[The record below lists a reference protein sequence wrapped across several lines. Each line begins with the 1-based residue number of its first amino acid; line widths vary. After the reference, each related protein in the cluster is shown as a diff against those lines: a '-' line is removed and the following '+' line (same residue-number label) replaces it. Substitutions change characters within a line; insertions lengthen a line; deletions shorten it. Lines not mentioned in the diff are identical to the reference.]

1 MIAILLSTFA
11 YPIINNLNIN
21 ISGNI
26 LELLPE
32 KAVLIPSEK
41 ILIISDLHIGKIEHF
56 RAAGINLPLSAA
68 AQTENRLV
76 LLIEKHQPTRVIFLG
91 DLFHSVQ
98 NSSYDS
104 FQKMLSSFANISYD
118 LVIGNHD
125 IMHMEDY
132 NNLGIIVHEEM
143 FINGLWLTHE
153 PQDELKTGLYN
164 LAGHIHPGVTLKGKG
179 KQKLS
184 LPCFYFGPNS
194 GLLPAFGY
202 FTGKAIIKIEKKSDI
217 FAIAENKI
225 FRINTE

>member
-1 MIAILLSTFA
+1 MSNEVELLS
-11 YPIINNLNIN
+11 
-21 ISGNI
+21 
-26 LELLPE
+26 E
-32 KAVLIPSEK
+32 KAIKLTASNT
-41 ILIISDLHIGKIEHF
+41 IIIADLHLGKIEHF
-56 RAAGINLPLSAA
+56 RSAGINLPLAA
-68 AQTENRLV
+68 ATQTENRLV
-76 LLIEKHQPTRVIFLG
+76 ALIEKHQPTRVIFLG

-104 FQKMLSSFANISYD
+104 FQNMLSSFAHITFD

-132 NNLGIIVHEEM
+132 NNLGLNVYEEL

-179 KQKLS
+179 RQKLS
-184 LPCFYFGPNS
+184 LPCYYFGQHS

-217 FAIAENKI
+217 FAIAEDKI
-225 FRINTE
+225 FRIDTE

>member
-1 MIAILLSTFA
+1 M
-11 YPIINNLNIN
+11 NIN
-21 ISGNI
+21 IGGNL

-41 ILIISDLHIGKIEHF
+41 IMIIADLHLGKIEHF
-56 RAAGINLPLSAA
+56 RAAGINLPLAA
-68 AQTENRLV
+68 ATQTENRLV
-76 LLIEKHQPTRVIFLG
+76 DLIEKHHPSRVIFLG

-98 NSSYDS
+98 NQSYNT
-104 FQKMLSSFANISYD
+104 FQNTLSLFKNITFD

-125 IMHMEDY
+125 IMDMEDY
-132 NNLGIIVHEEM
+132 TSLDITVYEEL
-143 FINGLWLTHE
+143 FINELWLTHE
-153 PQDELKTGLYN
+153 PQDEIKNGYYN

-179 KQKLS
+179 RQKMT
-184 LPCFYFGPNS
+184 LPCFYFSINN

-217 FAIAENKI
+217 FAIAEDKI

>member
-1 MIAILLSTFA
+1 M
-11 YPIINNLNIN
+11 NIN
-21 ISGNI
+21 IGGNL

-41 ILIISDLHIGKIEHF
+41 IMIIADLHLGKIEHF
-56 RAAGINLPLSAA
+56 RAAGINLPLAA
-68 AQTENRLV
+68 ATQTENRLV
-76 LLIEKHQPTRVIFLG
+76 DLIEKHHPSRVIFLG

-98 NSSYDS
+98 NQSYNT
-104 FQKMLSSFANISYD
+104 FQDTLSLFKKITFD

-125 IMHMEDY
+125 IMDMEDY
-132 NNLGIIVHEEM
+132 TNLGISVYEEL
-143 FINGLWLTHE
+143 FINELWLTHE
-153 PQDELKTGLYN
+153 PKEEIKNGYYN

-179 KQKLS
+179 RQKMT
-184 LPCFYFGPNS
+184 LPCFYFGINN

-217 FAIAENKI
+217 FAIAEDKI

>member
-1 MIAILLSTFA
+1 
-11 YPIINNLNIN
+11 LNIN
-21 ISGNI
+21 IGGNL

-41 ILIISDLHIGKIEHF
+41 IMIIADLHLGKIEHF
-56 RAAGINLPLSAA
+56 RAAGINLPLAA
-68 AQTENRLV
+68 ATQTENRLV
-76 LLIEKHQPTRVIFLG
+76 GLIEKHHPSRVIFLG

-98 NSSYDS
+98 NQSYNT
-104 FQKMLSSFANISYD
+104 FQDTLSLFKKITFD

-125 IMHMEDY
+125 IMDMEDY
-132 NNLGIIVHEEM
+132 TNLGITVYEEL
-143 FINGLWLTHE
+143 FISELWLTHE
-153 PQDELKTGLYN
+153 PQDEIKNGYYN

-179 KQKLS
+179 RQKMT
-184 LPCFYFGPNS
+184 LPCFYFSINN

-217 FAIAENKI
+217 FAIAEDKI

>member
-1 MIAILLSTFA
+1 M
-11 YPIINNLNIN
+11 NIN
-21 ISGNI
+21 IGGNL

-41 ILIISDLHIGKIEHF
+41 IMIIADLHLGKIEHF
-56 RAAGINLPLSAA
+56 RAAGINLPLAA
-68 AQTENRLV
+68 ATQTENRLV
-76 LLIEKHQPTRVIFLG
+76 DLIEKHHPSRVIFLG

-98 NSSYDS
+98 NQSYNT
-104 FQKMLSSFANISYD
+104 FQNTMSLFKNITFN

-125 IMHMEDY
+125 IMDMEDY
-132 NNLGIIVHEEM
+132 TNLGITVYEEL
-143 FINGLWLTHE
+143 FINELWLTHE
-153 PQDELKTGLYN
+153 PQDEIKNGYYN

-179 KQKLS
+179 RQKMT
-184 LPCFYFGPNS
+184 LPCFYFGINN

-217 FAIAENKI
+217 FAIAEDKV